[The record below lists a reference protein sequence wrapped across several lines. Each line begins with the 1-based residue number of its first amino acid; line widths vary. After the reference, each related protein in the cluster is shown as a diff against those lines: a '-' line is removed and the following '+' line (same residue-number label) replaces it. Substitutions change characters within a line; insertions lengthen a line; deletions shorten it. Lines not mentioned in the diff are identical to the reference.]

1 VEKGKFMRSF
11 RSPFQSLGGFFRSAA
26 FLALAFASM
35 IALAG
40 SSEPWKDKEYKVWT
54 QDEVQKILYE
64 SPWVKMVEISAPWLK
79 GRTQYLTPLPMD
91 CDGRPDMNRGDRTPT
106 SWQLGGNESIV
117 IYQVTWQSARTV
129 RAAKLRE
136 SILCG
141 RGNAER
147 GEEMLEE
154 QPDDYIITV
163 HSPDM
168 TPFKGMDE
176 DALMKATSLWPKTSP
191 KKFSPESV
199 AIARYG
205 SRDGAPYMLTF
216 KFPRK
221 SENGEPI
228 ISNGEKEVEFASQI
242 GKFTLKTKFQMQK
255 MTVKT
260 GPDL

>member
-1 VEKGKFMRSF
+1 MR
-11 RSPFQSLGGFFRSAA
+11 PFQSLSSVMRGVL

-35 IALAG
+35 VALAG

-54 QDEVQKILYE
+54 QNEVQQILYE

-79 GRTQYLTPLPMD
+79 GRTQYLTPLPTD

-136 SILCG
+136 AILCG

-147 GEEMLEE
+147 GEELLEE
-154 QPDDYIITV
+154 QPDYYTITV

-168 TPFKGMDE
+168 TPFKGIDE
-176 DALMKATSLWPKTSP
+176 DGLMKATTLWPKTSS
-191 KKFSPESV
+191 KKVSPESV
-199 AIARYG
+199 TIGRYG
-205 SRDGAPYMLTF
+205 NRDGAPYMLTF

-221 SENGEPI
+221 SDNGEPT
-228 ISNGEKEVEFASQI
+228 ISNAEREVEFASQI

-255 MTVKT
+255 MTVKN

>member
-1 VEKGKFMRSF
+1 MRPFWSLFSLNSF
-11 RSPFQSLGGFFRSAA
+11 KHIGAFFA
-26 FLALAFASM
+26 LALASM
-35 IALAG
+35 VALG
-40 SSEPWKDKEYKVWT
+40 ISSAEPWKDKEYKSWT

-79 GRTQYLTPLPMD
+79 GRMQYLTPLPTD

-106 SWQLGGNESIV
+106 SWTLGGNESIV
-117 IYQVTWQSARTV
+117 IYQIVWRSARTV
-129 RAAKLRE
+129 RAAKLQQ

-147 GEEMLEE
+147 GEELLEQ
-154 QPDDYIITV
+154 QPDYYILTV

-168 TPFKGMDE
+168 TPFKGVDE
-176 DALMKATSLWPKTSP
+176 EALIKATSLLPKKTG

-199 AIARYG
+199 AIGQYG
-205 SRDGAPYMLTF
+205 NGGGAPYMLTF

-221 SENGEPI
+221 SDNGEPTVA
-228 ISNGEKEVEFASQI
+228 NDEKEVEFASQI

-255 MTVKT
+255 MTVKN

>member
-1 VEKGKFMRSF
+1 MRPF
-11 RSPFQSLGGFFRSAA
+11 RSPFQFFGSFMRGAS
-26 FLALAFASM
+26 FLAVAFASM
-35 IALAG
+35 VALAG
-40 SSEPWKDKEYKVWT
+40 SSEPWKDKEYKIWT

-79 GRTQYLTPLPMD
+79 GRTQYLTPLPTD

-168 TPFKGMDE
+168 TPFKGIDE
-176 DALMKATSLWPKTSP
+176 DGLVKATSLWPKRTS
-191 KKFSPESV
+191 KKLSPESV
-199 AIARYG
+199 TIGRYG

-221 SENGEPI
+221 SDNGEPTI
-228 ISNGEKEVEFASQI
+228 ANDEREVEFASQI

-255 MTVKT
+255 MTVKS

>member
-1 VEKGKFMRSF
+1 MRPS
-11 RSPFQSLGGFFRSAA
+11 RSPIHFFGGLMRGAP
-26 FLALAFASM
+26 FLVMAFASM
-35 IALAG
+35 VALAG

-64 SPWVKMVEISAPWLK
+64 SPWVKMVEVSAPWLK
-79 GRTQYLTPLPMD
+79 GRTQYLTPLPTD

-106 SWQLGGNESIV
+106 SWQLGVNESIV
-117 IYQVTWQSARTV
+117 IYQVVWQSARTV

-136 SILCG
+136 AILCG

-154 QPDDYIITV
+154 QPDSYIITV

-168 TPFKGMDE
+168 TPFKGVDE
-176 DALMKATSLWPKTSP
+176 DGLVKATSLWPKRTP
-191 KKFSPESV
+191 KKVSPESV
-199 AIARYG
+199 TIARYG
-205 SRDGAPYMLTF
+205 NRDGAPYMLTF

-221 SENGEPI
+221 SDNGEPTI
-228 ISNGEKEVEFASQI
+228 ANDEREVEFASQI

-255 MTVKT
+255 MTVKN

>member
-1 VEKGKFMRSF
+1 MR
-11 RSPFQSLGGFFRSAA
+11 PFQSLSSVMRGVL

-35 IALAG
+35 VALAG

-54 QDEVQKILYE
+54 QNEVQQILYE

-79 GRTQYLTPLPMD
+79 GRTQYLTPLPTD

-106 SWQLGGNESIV
+106 SWQLGGNEFIV

-136 SILCG
+136 AILCG

-147 GEEMLEE
+147 GEELLEE
-154 QPDDYIITV
+154 QPDYYTITV

-168 TPFKGMDE
+168 TPFKGIDE
-176 DALMKATSLWPKTSP
+176 DGLMKATTLWPKTSS
-191 KKFSPESV
+191 KKVSPESV
-199 AIARYG
+199 TIGRYG
-205 SRDGAPYMLTF
+205 NRDGAPYMLTF

-221 SENGEPI
+221 SDNGEPT
-228 ISNGEKEVEFASQI
+228 ISNAEREVEFASQI

-255 MTVKT
+255 MTVKN

>member
-1 VEKGKFMRSF
+1 MRPF
-11 RSPFQSLGGFFRSAA
+11 WSPFQFTGSFIRGAS
-26 FLALAFASM
+26 FLALALASM
-35 IALAG
+35 VALAG
-40 SSEPWKDKEYKVWT
+40 SSEPWKDKEYKAWT

-79 GRTQYLTPLPMD
+79 GRMQYLTPLPAD
-91 CDGRPDMNRGDRTPT
+91 CDGRPDMTRGDRTPT
-106 SWQLGGNESIV
+106 SWAMGGTESIV
-117 IYQVTWQSARTV
+117 IYQVAWQSARTI
-129 RAAKLRE
+129 RAAKLQE

-147 GEEMLEE
+147 GEEMLEQ
-154 QPDDYIITV
+154 QPEYYIISI

-176 DALMKATSLWPKTSP
+176 DALIKATSLWPKKTS

-199 AIARYG
+199 VIGRYG
-205 SRDGAPYMLTF
+205 NGGGAPYMLTF
-216 KFPRK
+216 KFSRK
-221 SENGEPI
+221 SDNGEPTI
-228 ISNGEKEVEFASQI
+228 ANDEREVEFASQI

-255 MTVKT
+255 MTVKN

>member
-1 VEKGKFMRSF
+1 MRPFRSPIHSFGGFMRS
-11 RSPFQSLGGFFRSAA
+11 AT

-35 IALAG
+35 VALAG

-54 QDEVQKILYE
+54 QDEVQKILFE
-64 SPWVKMVEISAPWLK
+64 SPWVKMVEVSALWLK
-79 GRTQYLTPLPMD
+79 GRMQYLTPLPTD

-129 RAAKLRE
+129 RSAKLRE
-136 SILCG
+136 SMLCG

-147 GEEMLEE
+147 GEELLEE

-168 TPFKGMDE
+168 TPFKGVDE
-176 DALMKATSLWPKTSP
+176 DGLVKATSLWPKTSS
-191 KKFSPESV
+191 KKLNPESV
-199 AIARYG
+199 TISRYG
-205 SRDGAPYMLTF
+205 NRDGAPYMLTF

-221 SENGEPI
+221 SENGEPT
-228 ISNGEKEVEFASQI
+228 ISNGEREVEFASQV

-255 MTVKT
+255 MTVKN

>member
-1 VEKGKFMRSF
+1 MRPFRSSIHSFGGFMRS
-11 RSPFQSLGGFFRSAA
+11 AT

-40 SSEPWKDKEYKVWT
+40 SSEPWKDKEYKAWT
-54 QDEVQKILYE
+54 QDEVQKILFE
-64 SPWVKMVEISAPWLK
+64 SPWVKMVEVSAPWLK
-79 GRTQYLTPLPMD
+79 GRMQYLTPLPTD

-129 RAAKLRE
+129 RSAKLRE

-147 GEEMLEE
+147 GEELLEE

-168 TPFKGMDE
+168 TPFKGVDE
-176 DALMKATSLWPKTSP
+176 DGLAKATSLWPKTSS
-191 KKFSPESV
+191 KKLNPESV
-199 AIARYG
+199 TISRYG

-221 SENGEPI
+221 SENGEPT
-228 ISNGEKEVEFASQI
+228 ISNGEREVEFASQI

-255 MTVKT
+255 MTVKN

>member
-1 VEKGKFMRSF
+1 MRPF
-11 RSPFQSLGGFFRSAA
+11 RSRHQFFCSFIRGAS
-26 FLALAFASM
+26 FLAVAFASM
-35 IALAG
+35 VALAG
-40 SSEPWKDKEYKVWT
+40 SSEPWKDKEYKAWT

-64 SPWVKMVEISAPWLK
+64 SPWVKMVEVSAPWLK
-79 GRTQYLTPLPMD
+79 GRTQYLTPLPAD

-168 TPFKGMDE
+168 TPFKGMDG
-176 DALMKATSLWPKTSP
+176 DALAKATSLWPKTSS
-191 KKFSPESV
+191 KKLSPESV
-199 AIARYG
+199 TIARYG

-221 SENGEPI
+221 SDNGEPTI
-228 ISNGEKEVEFASQI
+228 ANGEKDVEFASQI

-255 MTVKT
+255 MTVKN

>member
-1 VEKGKFMRSF
+1 MPPF
-11 RSPFQSLGGFFRSAA
+11 RSRYQFFRSFMRGAS
-26 FLALAFASM
+26 FLAVAFASM
-35 IALAG
+35 VALAG
-40 SSEPWKDKEYKVWT
+40 SSEPWKDKEYKAWT

-79 GRTQYLTPLPMD
+79 GGIQYLTPLPTD
-91 CDGRPDMNRGDRTPT
+91 CDGRPDMNRDRTPT
-106 SWQLGGNESIV
+106 AWQLGRNESIV

-136 SILCG
+136 MVLCG

-154 QPDDYIITV
+154 QPDDYTITV

-176 DALMKATSLWPKTSP
+176 DALIKATSLWPKKTSR
-191 KKFSPESV
+191 KFSPESV
-199 AIARYG
+199 NIARYG
-205 SRDGAPYMLTF
+205 NRDGAPYMLTF

-221 SENGEPI
+221 SDNGEPTI
-228 ISNGEKEVEFASQI
+228 ANDEREVEFDSQI

-255 MTVKT
+255 MTVKS

>member
-1 VEKGKFMRSF
+1 MR
-11 RSPFQSLGGFFRSAA
+11 PFQSLSSVMRGVL

-35 IALAG
+35 VALAG

-54 QDEVQKILYE
+54 QNEVQQILYE

-79 GRTQYLTPLPMD
+79 GRTQYLTPLPTD

-136 SILCG
+136 AILCG

-147 GEEMLEE
+147 GEELLEE
-154 QPDDYIITV
+154 QPDYYTITV

-168 TPFKGMDE
+168 TPFKGIDE
-176 DALMKATSLWPKTSP
+176 DGLMKATTLWPKTSS
-191 KKFSPESV
+191 KKLSPESV
-199 AIARYG
+199 TIGRYG
-205 SRDGAPYMLTF
+205 NRDGAPYMLTF

-221 SENGEPI
+221 SDNGEPT
-228 ISNGEKEVEFASQI
+228 ISNAEREVEFASQI

-255 MTVKT
+255 MTVKN

>member
-1 VEKGKFMRSF
+1 MPPF
-11 RSPFQSLGGFFRSAA
+11 RSRYQFFRSFMRGAS

-35 IALAG
+35 VALAG
-40 SSEPWKDKEYKVWT
+40 SSEPWKDKEYKAWT

-64 SPWVKMVEISAPWLK
+64 SPWVKMVEISASWLK
-79 GRTQYLTPLPMD
+79 GGIQYLTPLPTD
-91 CDGRPDMNRGDRTPT
+91 CDGRPDMNRDRTPT
-106 SWQLGGNESIV
+106 AWQLGRNESIV

-136 SILCG
+136 MVLCG

-154 QPDDYIITV
+154 QPDDYTITV

-176 DALMKATSLWPKTSP
+176 DALIKATSLWPKKTSR
-191 KKFSPESV
+191 KFSPESV
-199 AIARYG
+199 NIARYG
-205 SRDGAPYMLTF
+205 NRDGAPYMLTF

-221 SENGEPI
+221 SDNGEPTI
-228 ISNGEKEVEFASQI
+228 ANDEREVEFASQI

-255 MTVKT
+255 MTVKS

>member
-1 VEKGKFMRSF
+1 MRPFRPPVHFFGGFMRVVS
-11 RSPFQSLGGFFRSAA
+11 
-26 FLALAFASM
+26 FLAVTFAGLV
-35 IALAG
+35 ALAG
-40 SSEPWKDKEYKVWT
+40 STEPWKDKEYKAWT

-79 GRTQYLTPLPMD
+79 GRTQYLMPLPTD

-136 SILCG
+136 SLLCG

-147 GEEMLEE
+147 GEEILEQ
-154 QPDDYIITV
+154 QPDYYIITV

-168 TPFKGMDE
+168 TPFKGVDE
-176 DALMKATSLWPKTSP
+176 DGLVKATSLLPKRTS
-191 KKFSPESV
+191 KRISPESV

-205 SRDGAPYMLTF
+205 NRDGAPYMLTF

-221 SENGEPI
+221 SDSGEPTI
-228 ISNGEKEVEFASQI
+228 ANDEKEVEFASQV

-255 MTVKT
+255 MTVKN
-260 GPDL
+260 GPDM

>member
-1 VEKGKFMRSF
+1 MRPFRSPIHSFGSFMRSA
-11 RSPFQSLGGFFRSAA
+11 S

-35 IALAG
+35 VAMAG
-40 SSEPWKDKEYKVWT
+40 SSEPWKDKEYKAWT
-54 QDEVQKILYE
+54 QDEVQKILFE
-64 SPWVKMVEISAPWLK
+64 SPWVKMVEVGAPWLK
-79 GRTQYLTPLPMD
+79 GRLQYLTPLPTD

-154 QPDDYIITV
+154 QPDSYIITV

-176 DALMKATSLWPKTSP
+176 DGLVKATSLSP
-191 KKFSPESV
+191 KRTSRKVSPESV
-199 AIARYG
+199 TISRYG
-205 SRDGAPYMLTF
+205 NRDGSPYMLTF

-221 SENGEPI
+221 SDNGEPTI
-228 ISNGEKEVEFASQI
+228 TNDEREVEFASQV

-255 MTVKT
+255 MTVKN

>member
-1 VEKGKFMRSF
+1 MRPF
-11 RSPFQSLGGFFRSAA
+11 RSPIHSFGGLMRSAT

-40 SSEPWKDKEYKVWT
+40 SSEPWKDKEYKAWT
-54 QDEVQKILYE
+54 QDEVQKILFE
-64 SPWVKMVEISAPWLK
+64 SPWVKMVEVSAPWLK
-79 GRTQYLTPLPMD
+79 GRMQYLTPLPTD

-129 RAAKLRE
+129 RSAKLRE

-147 GEEMLEE
+147 GEELLEE

-168 TPFKGMDE
+168 TPFKGVDE
-176 DALMKATSLWPKTSP
+176 DGLAKATSLWPKTSS
-191 KKFSPESV
+191 KKLNPESV
-199 AIARYG
+199 TISRYG

-221 SENGEPI
+221 SENGEPT
-228 ISNGEKEVEFASQI
+228 ISNGEREVEFASQI

-255 MTVKT
+255 MTVKN

>member
-1 VEKGKFMRSF
+1 MWPF
-11 RSPFQSLGGFFRSAA
+11 RSPVHSFGSFMRGAS
-26 FLALAFASM
+26 FLALACASM
-35 IALAG
+35 VALAG
-40 SSEPWKDKEYKVWT
+40 SSEPWKDKEYKTWT

-64 SPWVKMVEISAPWLK
+64 SPWVKMVEVSAPWLK
-79 GRTQYLTPLPMD
+79 GRMQYLTPLPAD

-141 RGNAER
+141 RGYAER

-154 QPDDYIITV
+154 QPDNYIITV

-176 DALMKATSLWPKTSP
+176 DGLVKATSLWPKRTSR
-191 KKFSPESV
+191 KISPESV
-199 AIARYG
+199 TIARYG
-205 SRDGAPYMLTF
+205 NRDGSPYMLTF

-221 SENGEPI
+221 SDNGEPTI
-228 ISNGEKEVEFASQI
+228 ANDEREVEFASQV

-255 MTVKT
+255 MTVKN